1 MNRLLALLV
10 LVPALAACPPVR
22 GDDDDDATCDPGT
35 DHGTVQACVFWS
47 EDDPSPVPGG
57 TLRARPDSSTDP
69 IEVLIGDTGCAEVD
83 LEPGDWELSASN
95 EYGDCVTAYEV
106 FEVVGC
112 DTLELDFYV
121 MLWCMDG

>member
-1 MNRLLALLV
+1 
-10 LVPALAACPPVR
+10 
-22 GDDDDDATCDPGT
+22 
-35 DHGTVQACVFWS
+35 
-47 EDDPSPVPGG
+47 VPGG